1 MRIENAVVEESS
13 EEAQE
18 TKQEPEKVSGP
29 SPMRAILI
37 KSGEYVLSNSFVLPS
52 LDLCFVGEQGTIL
65 APKPNALAILG
76 VGNKDIKCSKCGY
89 VLAMKIKRQQ
99 IQNLAIKCPA
109 CGNLNEL

>member
-1 MRIENAVVEESS
+1 MHIENAVAEESK

-18 TKQEPEKVSGP
+18 VKHEPEKASTP
-29 SPMRAILI
+29 APMRAILI

-52 LDLCFVGEQGTIL
+52 LDLCFVGEQGTVL
-65 APKPNALAILG
+65 APKQNALAVLG
-76 VGNKDIKCSKCGY
+76 VGNKDIGCSKCGY